1 MTGLHP
7 DSFASENHGKIMRLH
22 DKRTKAYWWY
32 AATGDKTHLDEFRD
46 YSCQLARLI
55 QEIQKPTKMEDTNGN
70 EKARP

>member
-1 MTGLHP
+1 
-7 DSFASENHGKIMRLH
+7 MRLH